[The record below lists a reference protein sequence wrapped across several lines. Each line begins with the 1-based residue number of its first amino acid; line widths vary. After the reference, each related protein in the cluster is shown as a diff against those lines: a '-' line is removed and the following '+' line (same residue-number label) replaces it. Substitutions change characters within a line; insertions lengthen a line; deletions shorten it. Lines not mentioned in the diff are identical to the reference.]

1 MPNENLILFRYVT
14 KGRKG
19 TITYAVEIH
28 IDRLAPVSRWRIQSA
43 SKAYKGIRGE
53 GNESENPSWT
63 VTILKGKVWR

>member
-28 IDRLAPVSRWRIQSA
+28 IDRLPPVSPWKIESA
-43 SKAYKGIRGE
+43 TKAYKGLQGE
-53 GNESENPSWT
+53 GNESENANWE
-63 VTILKGKVWR
+63 VTILRGKVWR